1 MIKYNDEHDYWGCG
15 FVIDY
20 FTEQFDISIVDK
32 DDIPDWNN
40 DEDFF
45 IRLFNYYTNKLEWF
59 FV

>member
-20 FTEQFDISIVDK
+20 FTEQLDISIVDK
-32 DDIPDWNN
+32 DDISDWNN

-45 IRLFNYYTNKLEWF
+45 IRLFNYYTNKIN
-59 FV
+59 